1 MKSFV
6 SVQNHGKV
14 LALDEIRQGWTSCL
28 PARSVLSRNNHQ
40 ESLLRPLCISAIV
53 VLCATMRSFTFEDNG
68 GPRKEYE
75 TALNCL
81 ICIMRYVRGCSKG
94 PKEGV

>member
-68 GPRKEYE
+68 WTSKRVRDCPKLSDLHN
-75 TALNCL
+75 ALFQGL
-81 ICIMRYVRGCSKG
+81 
-94 PKEGV
+94 